1 MHQYMLQEKEVL
13 GGLTSVV
20 TGRENVKIHYICSGE
35 ERVKLPLIFTGVKF
49 IINISL
55 ARNQRG

>member
-1 MHQYMLQEKEVL
+1 MLKF
-13 GGLTSVV
+13 
-20 TGRENVKIHYICSGE
+20 IIICSGE